1 MMQTQNRSNLNLLL
15 IFAGVFLGFQT
26 SFGQEKTE
34 VIPEKEPITI
44 EKLVAKKI
52 AFNQSENVLNRYTV
66 QLYSGNY
73 EEAQKQLEKFNTL
86 FPDYKAVIKF
96 QTPNYKIWIPNFR
109 NKLEAE
115 TLFDAAKPEFPS
127 ILIFR
132 IK

>member
-1 MMQTQNRSNLNLLL
+1 MHTQIGSKLNWLL
-15 IFAGVFLGFQT
+15 VFTVFFFGFQT
-26 SFGQEKTE
+26 TFGQEKTE
-34 VIPEKEPITI
+34 VVPEKEPITI

-73 EEAQKQLEKFNTL
+73 EEAQKQLEKFGTL

-96 QTPNYKIWIPNFR
+96 QTPNYKVWIPNFR

-115 TLFDAAKPEFPS
+115 TLFEAAKPEFPS

>member
-1 MMQTQNRSNLNLLL
+1 MHTQIGSKLNLLL
-15 IFAGVFLGFQT
+15 VFAVLFFGLQST
-26 SFGQEKTE
+26 FGQEKTE
-34 VIPEKEPITI
+34 VVPEKENITI

-73 EEAQKQLEKFNTL
+73 EEAQKQLEKFGNL

-96 QTPNYKIWIPNFR
+96 QTPNYKVWIPNFR

-115 TLFDAAKPEFPS
+115 TLFEAAKPEFPN